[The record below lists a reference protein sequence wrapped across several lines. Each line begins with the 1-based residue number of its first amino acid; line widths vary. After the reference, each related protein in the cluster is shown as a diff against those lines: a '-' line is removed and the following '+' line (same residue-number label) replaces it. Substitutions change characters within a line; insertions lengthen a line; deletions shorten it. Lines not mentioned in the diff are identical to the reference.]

1 MKQMLISMNLFGGS
15 QFISIMQFPE
25 APFISDNC
33 RMLRL
38 LWWQLE
44 LELEPAGASG
54 WFVGLFFA
62 RLLSWNYLVLLCFSR
77 RSAHKPFAHWWLGW
91 GWWATELNGIHTK
104 MWQSRSSKVMWL
116 RPPCYFWS
124 LVPRDKLSKRVEAPL
139 NIMRCS
145 RLASLSFH
153 RTQEIQWIKHVCGCH
168 GFDFSHFLK
177 QVQTTSWV

>member
-1 MKQMLISMNLFGGS
+1 MGGLLVFS
-15 QFISIMQFPE
+15 LLASSPE
-25 APFISDNC
+25 ITSCYF
-33 RMLRL
+33 
-38 LWWQLE
+38 
-44 LELEPAGASG
+44 
-54 WFVGLFFA
+54 
-62 RLLSWNYLVLLCFSR
+62 CFSR

-145 RLASLSFH
+145 RLANLSFH
-153 RTQEIQWIKHVCGCH
+153 RTQEIQWIKHVCGCQ
-168 GFDFSHFLK
+168 GLDFSHFLK
-177 QVQTTSWV
+177 QLVESSSEKGYWPLESLALLSLHAAYSSR